1 MRSRQ
6 YHADPHVQC
15 AAAGAE
21 GTCALVLRHCIVARG
36 FKRPGDGVTK
46 DFDGVA
52 ALKPL
57 HGFHDRE
64 RQAQIGATFS
74 TCRAAEMD
82 IHFDGLPDLDR
93 EPG

>member
-1 MRSRQ
+1 M
-6 YHADPHVQC
+6 
-15 AAAGAE
+15 
-21 GTCALVLRHCIVARG
+21 
-36 FKRPGDGVTK
+36 
-46 DFDGVA
+46 A